1 MKVHSSF
8 KQNLWGADLA
18 YMQLISK
25 HNKEFPFLLC
35 VIDIYSYYGWVVP
48 LKDKKGIT
56 ITNALIA
63 NQTKYE

>member
-48 LKDKKGIT
+48 
-56 ITNALIA
+56 ITNAFQSILDESNCKPNKI
-63 NQTKYE
+63 